1 MRGVGFSTVSA
12 PSESDQRP
20 LPDPAICR
28 TRPLEFCLLLE
39 CLVLS
44 PSRCKYAV
52 PFGDQFACVN
62 PEHDYELTGDDGPG

>member
-1 MRGVGFSTVSA
+1 MGVGLFDVSA

-28 TRPLEFCLLLE
+28 TKPLEFCLLLE
-39 CLVLS
+39 CLVPL
-44 PSRCKYAV
+44 PSRCQYAV

-62 PEHDYELTGDDGPG
+62 PDRAHEIAGDDGPG